1 MYQITHVPVTGMQRR
16 KIPKTNHP
24 AMRWVG
30 LEVVGPM
37 KDPLCVRRWQSEGGS
52 AQTYTK
58 HTKDPLY

>member
-1 MYQITHVPVTGMQRR
+1 
-16 KIPKTNHP
+16 
-24 AMRWVG
+24 MRWVG

-37 KDPLCVRRWQSEGGS
+37 KDPLCVRRWQSEGGA